1 MRRAA
6 HSVVRNQTSRVGSIP
21 APVGGW
27 NVLDSLA
34 QMDPKDAPI
43 LTNYW
48 PTPSDVQTRLGYSNW
63 STGLPG
69 QVNTLVDYSPY
80 TGTGKLFAASV
91 AGIYDCTAGG
101 AVGAAVVTGLT
112 STYFQTTQFST
123 PGGAFLYMVNGVDKP
138 RLYDGAIWVAVDAVS
153 VPAITGVTSTN
164 LIHINSFKSRLFFIE
179 KASMKAWYLPVN
191 SIGGAASQ
199 LDFTSIFKTGGYL
212 MAMGTWSLDG
222 GYGMDDYAVWVTSNG
237 EFAVYKGTDP
247 SSASTWALV
256 GVYSLGSPMGRKC
269 FCKYQGDLLYIGKDG
284 VAPLSSSLMSSRV
297 NSRLNITNKIQYAVS
312 AATSSYSNN
321 TGWEM
326 TVYPLDNMLILNIPI
341 GSPSQEQYCMNT
353 ITGAWTRFTGWAANT
368 FEVWNDT
375 LYFGGNTIVAK
386 AWNTYADNGLAIQAE
401 AVQAFSYFGSHQN
414 KHFRACRPILTV
426 NGTLGI
432 RVGINTDFD
441 LISSLGS
448 LTFSA
453 SPGALWDSALWDVGL
468 WASDGDLK
476 HDWQYIGGMGMA
488 ASLHIKTST
497 NGTYCRWAATDF
509 LYCNAGV
516 I

>member
-1 MRRAA
+1 MRKPAQR
-6 HSVVRNQTSRVGSIP
+6 VVRNQTSRVGNIP
-21 APVGGW
+21 APVSGW
-27 NVLDSLA
+27 NVRDSLA

-69 QVNTLVDYSPY
+69 QVNTLCDYSPY

-123 PGGAFLYMVNGVDKP
+123 PGGAFLYMVNGADKP
-138 RLYDGAIWVAVDAVS
+138 QLYNGTTWVAVDGAS
-153 VPAITGVTSTN
+153 TPAITGVTTTN

-199 LDFTSIFKTGGYL
+199 LDFTSIFKSGGYL

-247 SSASTWALV
+247 SSSSTWALV

-269 FCKYQGDLLYIGKDG
+269 LQKYQGDLLYIGKDG
-284 VAPLSSSLMSSRV
+284 VAPLSSSLISSRV
-297 NSRLNITNKIQYAVS
+297 NSRLNITDKIQYAI
-312 AATSSYSNN
+312 SN
-321 TGWEM
+321 
-326 TVYPLDNMLILNIPI
+326 P
-341 GSPSQEQYCMNT
+341 C
-353 ITGAWTRFTGWAANT
+353 
-368 FEVWNDT
+368 
-375 LYFGGNTIVAK
+375 
-386 AWNTYADNGLAIQAE
+386 
-401 AVQAFSYFGSHQN
+401 
-414 KHFRACRPILTV
+414 
-426 NGTLGI
+426 
-432 RVGINTDFD
+432 
-441 LISSLGS
+441 
-448 LTFSA
+448 
-453 SPGALWDSALWDVGL
+453 
-468 WASDGDLK
+468 
-476 HDWQYIGGMGMA
+476 
-488 ASLHIKTST
+488 
-497 NGTYCRWAATDF
+497 
-509 LYCNAGV
+509 
-516 I
+516 